1 MVLMRVGN
9 GDIKRE
15 WVHFS
20 LWSDIPLLP
29 PEALEGAFGEGATML
44 QILLLLL
51 LLLSGLIVEDI
62 DLGKEERVERGG
74 AKLGEGWRWLT
85 VQAGCLTC
93 GEFISFLKATACSR
107 RGAVLEAKSEG
118 KGERIKRRQ

>member
-9 GDIKRE
+9 GDIKRK

-44 QILLLLL
+44 QILLLFLL
-51 LLLSGLIVEDI
+51 LFGLIVEDI
-62 DLGKEERVERGG
+62 DLGKEERMERGG

-93 GEFISFLKATACSR
+93 GEFIPSSKQHSV
-107 RGAVLEAKSEG
+107 RGAAPC
-118 KGERIKRRQ
+118 